1 MLGLGMV
8 GIVKTDV
15 GTQSRSVKVVKV
27 LEQFLYKERLRKMGL
42 LSLEKR
48 REILSV
54 YVNT

>member
-1 MLGLGMV
+1 MWAHRA
-8 GIVKTDV
+8 
-15 GTQSRSVKVVKV
+15 SPEWSVKVVKV
-27 LEQFLYKERLRKMGL
+27 LEQFLYKERLRKIGL